1 MIEALPPAATTPRL
15 QVKSVV
21 LVVVSQ
27 EPWDGVTR
35 PRLKPAGQVSL
46 TLTAWASDGPAL
58 WTLIV

>member
-1 MIEALPPAATTPRL
+1 MIVALPPAATTPRL

-27 EPWDGVTR
+27 VPCDGLTV
-35 PRLKPAGQVSL
+35 PRLKPAGHVSL

-58 WTLIV
+58 PTLIV